1 MKGLGI
7 AVVGP
12 CASGKTTLVEALR
25 AMGFEGAYSV
35 PQEHSVAPMLWRVKN
50 PDVLVFLDVSYS
62 AIRRRRPVSWGPDRL
77 ELQQNRLSGARS
89 QCDVYL
95 DTSDLTRQEMIDSVT
110 GQVMGRDWKDEHS
123 HPGDSEEGP
132 RGPDIPQER

>member
-1 MKGLGI
+1 MKGLRI

-35 PQEHSVAPMLWRVKN
+35 PQEHSVAPRLWSVKN

-62 AIRRRRPVSWGPDRL
+62 AIRSRRPVSWGPDRL
-77 ELQQNRLSGARS
+77 ELQQGRLSGARS
-89 QCDVYL
+89 HCDVYV
-95 DTSDLTRQEMIDSVT
+95 DTSDLTRQEMIDSVM
-110 GQVMGRDWKDEHS
+110 GQVMGRDWEHEHS
-123 HPGDSEEGP
+123 HP
-132 RGPDIPQER
+132 